1 MHLGTSMGS
10 EDFLRQNRLDAVQES
25 EHRLFWRET
34 KLGLHMAKH
43 MEHFGVDFPFKE
55 LIDGRMFP
63 ESFGTLYRSASFLE
77 FQHFHTPNS
86 EWTDLTQQ
94 LEIFQS
100 LLLLWQVSDWS
111 EAFENPMIFT

>member
-1 MHLGTSMGS
+1 
-10 EDFLRQNRLDAVQES
+10 
-25 EHRLFWRET
+25 
-34 KLGLHMAKH
+34 
-43 MEHFGVDFPFKE
+43 MEHFDVDFPFKE

-111 EAFENPMIFT
+111 EAFENPMIFTYFQRTHTETPFSMVCCPILPSGNLSHSY